1 MRIVWDL
8 WDNIKHTNIHIIG
21 VSEREE
27 KEKGAENL
35 FEEIIDEN
43 FPKLGK
49 ETNFQIQESQ
59 RVPNKMNQKKSTQR
73 NTAITMAKIKDRE
86 KILKAA
92 KQKQLVMYKATLI
105 RPSAHI
111 LAETLQARKEWHNIF
126 KGMKGKKL

>member
-1 MRIVWDL
+1 
-8 WDNIKHTNIHIIG
+8 
-21 VSEREE
+21 
-27 KEKGAENL
+27 
-35 FEEIIDEN
+35 
-43 FPKLGK
+43 
-49 ETNFQIQESQ
+49 
-59 RVPNKMNQKKSTQR
+59 
-73 NTAITMAKIKDRE
+73 MAKIKDRE